1 MVRKPAVAGQ
11 FYPSN
16 PKALRAE
23 VNSYFDSGIK
33 PIKAVGVVSPHAGYV
48 YSGRVAGEVF
58 SRVKIPRR
66 VLILGPNHRGRG
78 SDAAIMS
85 KGSWKMP
92 MGDVAMDSELSD
104 TILANSKLVVEDE
117 TAHEMEHSL
126 EVQVPFMQALRD
138 DFLLT
143 PLVLGHLS
151 LKECLTLGDDLASA
165 ILGFRKSSADDVL
178 MVASNDMTHHEP
190 QEVAKEKDMDAI
202 EKILN
207 LDPEGLYDTVR
218 GRGISMCGVIP
229 VTVMLKAAMALGAKR
244 VELVDYKTSGDTSGD
259 YSSVV
264 GYAGLIVE

>member
-1 MVRKPAVAGQ
+1 MVRNPAVAGQ

-23 VNSYFDSGIK
+23 VNSYFDSGIV
-33 PIKAVGVVSPHAGYV
+33 PINAVGVVSPHAGYV

-58 SRVKIPRR
+58 SRVEVPKRI
-66 VLILGPNHRGRG
+66 LILGPNHRGRG
-78 SDAAIMS
+78 SDIAIMS

-92 MGDVAMDSELSD
+92 MGDVAIDSELSGI
-104 TILANSKLVVEDE
+104 ILANSKLVVEDE

-126 EVQVPFMQALRD
+126 EVQVPFVQALRN

-143 PLVLGHLS
+143 PLVLGQLS

-165 ILGFRKSSADDVL
+165 ILDFKNSADDVL
-178 MVASNDMTHHEP
+178 MVASTDMTHYESA
-190 QEVAKEKDMDAI
+190 ESAKVKDMDAI

-207 LDPEGLYDTVR
+207 LDPDGLYDTVR

-229 VTVMLKAAMALGAKR
+229 VTVMLKAAMGLGAKR